1 MANSVSEGPN
11 KESWKGVALAEA
23 AEKDEVA
30 MLREDGDGASTSLS
44 SSSSEEEEK
53 ESAEADSFTKSRG
66 DWQKDEKLLEELFR
80 LKLSSSAAAVPSSTS
95 LPPKQR
101 IKLYQPRTKL
111 EQFEDILIESQL
123 LEASLPDFEVAALAE
138 AAGLSAADLD
148 LDLMNGFD
156 FEASDVIFSDVVASE
171 FKDNDSTQEKTLQGT
186 SCYGH

>member
-1 MANSVSEGPN
+1 M
-11 KESWKGVALAEA
+11 
-23 AEKDEVA
+23 
-30 MLREDGDGASTSLS
+30 
-44 SSSSEEEEK
+44 
-53 ESAEADSFTKSRG
+53 
-66 DWQKDEKLLEELFR
+66 
-80 LKLSSSAAAVPSSTS
+80 
-95 LPPKQR
+95 
-101 IKLYQPRTKL
+101 
-111 EQFEDILIESQL
+111 IESQL

>member
-1 MANSVSEGPN
+1 MANSVGEVSSKANWNGL
-11 KESWKGVALAEA
+11 ALAEA

-30 MLREDGDGASTSLS
+30 MLREDGDGASTSS
-44 SSSSEEEEK
+44 SSSST
-53 ESAEADSFTKSRG
+53 SAEVESFSKSLLQSDN

-80 LKLSSSAAAVPSSTS
+80 LKLTSSAAVSNSS

-123 LEASLPDFEVAALAE
+123 LEASLPELEVAALAE

-148 LDLMNGFD
+148 LDLIDGFD
-156 FEASDVIFSDVVASE
+156 FDASDVIFSDGAVCHDGQ
-171 FKDNDSTQEKTLQGT
+171 DNEAKEKTVQGKKISEET
-186 SCYGH
+186 KK